1 MKSPTF
7 RLGLRD
13 PLALSV
19 WIVALCLVAAVAA
32 GCGGDGDATKA
43 VAGEAAATDQAS
55 GATSQAAGDDGSGE
69 ASRSSA
75 AVDGSGEASRS
86 AAADDTVAATNQNP
100 SGAGPELD
108 YSRNTMLRF
117 AAPRNAVTWTTAPH
131 IADGALSGAGELPQ
145 GVTLFDP
152 MSGGAPFSVRVAGH
166 DEPMVVLLPDLG
178 PMQTWNTS
186 LTVAEMELELSG
198 TSFSFTAYSPLF
210 MDVSGADLEF
220 RVYGFDVNGSIALL
234 AVAEIAE

>member
-1 MKSPTF
+1 MKSLTF

-19 WIVALCLVAAVAA
+19 WIVALCLVALVAA
-32 GCGGDGDATKA
+32 GCGGDGDAA
-43 VAGEAAATDQAS
+43 EEAPGDAAATDEVS
-55 GATSQAAGDDGSGE
+55 GVTSQAAGDDGSGE
-69 ASRSSA
+69 ASRSP
-75 AVDGSGEASRS
+75 
-86 AAADDTVAATNQNP
+86 AADDTVAATNQNP

-145 GVTLFDP
+145 GVMLFDP
-152 MSGGAPFSVRVAGH
+152 MSGGAPFSVRVVGH
-166 DEPMVVLLPDLG
+166 DEPLVVLLPDLG
-178 PMQTWNTS
+178 PMQTWNTD
-186 LTVAEMELELSG
+186 LTVAEMEFELSG

-210 MDVSGADLEF
+210 MDVSGGDLEF

-234 AVAEIAE
+234 AVAEIGE